1 MIIIGEVVR
10 MREKIKW
17 FENSFEDSLAKEVVQ

>member
-1 MIIIGEVVR
+1 MIVIGEVVK

-17 FENSFEDSLAKEVVQ
+17 FEENFGETIPKEVV